1 MNCSLVYGIK
11 LWKPELVK
19 DLRDSVEGIRKVMQD
34 DDKQEFKIVRV
45 VDSFFARLCHNSA
58 I

>member
-11 LWKPELVK
+11 LWKPELVG
-19 DLRDSVEGIRKVMQD
+19 DLRGSVEGIRKVMED
-34 DDKQEFKIVRV
+34 GDKQEFKVVRV
-45 VDSFFARLCHNSA
+45 IDNFFARLCHNGA

>member
-19 DLRDSVEGIRKVMQD
+19 DLRDSVDDIRKVMQD
-34 DDKQEFKIVRV
+34 GDKEEFKVVRV
-45 VDSFFARLCHNSA
+45 IDNFFARLCHNSA